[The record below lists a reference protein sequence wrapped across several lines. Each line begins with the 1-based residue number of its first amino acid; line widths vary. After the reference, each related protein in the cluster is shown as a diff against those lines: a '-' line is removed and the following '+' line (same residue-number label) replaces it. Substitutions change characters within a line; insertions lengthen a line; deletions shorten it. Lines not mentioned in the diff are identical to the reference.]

1 MTAMDDTIS
10 RQAAIDELKRISFSH
25 WFECG
30 EYLLEDTREIEII
43 SSSKALE
50 AIEALP
56 SVQPEIIRCKD
67 CCFCN
72 LEYDD
77 DDNQY
82 YSCTARFDESGFWDE
97 VEAEDFC
104 SWAKRR
110 TDGLS
115 ISK

>member
-1 MTAMDDTIS
+1 MMTRKEAIARLKDHMSVHKIYEERAAKITEAFNMAIS
-10 RQAAIDELKRISFSH
+10 
-25 WFECG
+25 
-30 EYLLEDTREIEII
+30 
-43 SSSKALE
+43 ALE
-50 AIEALP
+50 
-56 SVQPEIIRCKD
+56 QPEIIRCKD

-110 TDGLS
+110 TDG
-115 ISK
+115 